1 MAYDGRILAL
11 ARDDV
16 AERRRRNDA
25 EHQRR
30 RAEVYEK
37 LPALRAVDGAFLL
50 GDDLPVSA
58 PTTPTGPPPALPSGG
73 WRPCDFGLGDAG
85 RSAEGDLYEDAGEW
99 FVHRQGHCRLV
110 RFVAATRDGRLT
122 ESATMVDG
130 RWTLRAAPVLTLPR

>member
-37 LPALRAVDGAFLL
+37 LPALRAVETEITRLMTGVATGTATITYHAATGDVDHLRGGLQQAGARRFMLSQILL
-50 GDDLPVSA
+50 L
-58 PTTPTGPPPALPSGG
+58 
-73 WRPCDFGLGDAG
+73 
-85 RSAEGDLYEDAGEW
+85 EDAHTNGVTVLAIDEK
-99 FVHRQGHCRLV
+99 FVN
-110 RFVAATRDGRLT
+110 
-122 ESATMVDG
+122 
-130 RWTLRAAPVLTLPR
+130 